1 MTALEG
7 RFPLGAAL
15 TLDQLDAEPYGALA
29 RLRDR
34 EPVSWVPVLGGWLV
48 TRRDLCIEVM
58 RDAAGFTVDDPRFS
72 TAQVVGPSML
82 SLDGDEHRRHRDPFA
97 RGLLKPEVTARYEA
111 ASKPRRAGWSTALA
125 PTGRAEI
132 RRDLAGPLAVNVV
145 AAALGLFRRPS
156 RPRSSAGTTRSSL
169 PSTGSRSAGRSVP
182 RRETAMDALARHVG
196 ATIEHRRRRAP
207 GRPPR

>member
-15 TLDQLDAEPYGALA
+15 TIDELDIEPYGALA

-97 RGLLKPEVTARYEA
+97 RGLLKPEVTARYEDGVEA
-111 ASKPRRAGWSTALA
+111 EARRLVEALA
-125 PTGRAEI
+125 PRGRAEI

-145 AAALGLFRRPS
+145 AAALGLQ
-156 RPRSSAGTTRSSL
+156 
-169 PSTGSRSAGRSVP
+169 
-182 RRETAMDALARHVG
+182 
-196 ATIEHRRRRAP
+196 ATIDIL
-207 GRPPR
+207 